1 MKFFKKNLNL
11 IIIVVILIFLIIAPL
26 LSVFLKAVIIDG
38 KLNLSFSLEVFSKN
52 ENLQMILNSLLLG
65 ILVVIVSTLIA
76 GPLAFL
82 FSRTELAN
90 KKIFEI
96 LFLIPFMTPPY
107 IASMGWILFMQK
119 NGLLQQIVPMFKG
132 SENWFFT
139 LAGLVLVMS
148 LHIFPFML
156 TILKNAMANIPNS
169 LLEAAKVFG
178 ANSKIR
184 MIKIFLPL
192 LYSNFAIGG
201 LLVFV
206 KTLSEY
212 GTPSTLGK
220 RIGFSVFT
228 TDIHKYASIAPVDFG
243 KSAALASLLMGIC
256 IFMWL
261 MQNIITKKASYNLV
275 GGKGLKVSLIK
286 LEKGKKFLAYLY
298 IFLVIFI
305 SIIIPYFSI
314 ISSSLIKLR
323 GIGFKMG
330 NFTTA
335 NYHELFFESQKGME
349 AIKNSFLLAFCSA
362 TIFVIFGT
370 LIVTMIFYSKNK
382 LGKTIEG
389 IGLLPEM
396 LPGIVIVIGI
406 MIFWNRLYKILPL
419 YNTMG
424 IMVLAYVIL
433 FLPYTISY
441 VTSGYTQISEN
452 LVAAGKVF
460 GASPLYIFRKINLPL
475 ILKSVFSAWMMT
487 FIIGL
492 RELVTASLISPPN
505 KLVISTFIVREFEQG
520 SISLG
525 MAMALITVLITT
537 TSLILVRLFLERKKI

>member
-1 MKFFKKNLNL
+1 
-11 IIIVVILIFLIIAPL
+11 
-26 LSVFLKAVIIDG
+26 
-38 KLNLSFSLEVFSKN
+38 
-52 ENLQMILNSLLLG
+52 
-65 ILVVIVSTLIA
+65 
-76 GPLAFL
+76 
-82 FSRTELAN
+82 
-90 KKIFEI
+90 
-96 LFLIPFMTPPY
+96 
-107 IASMGWILFMQK
+107 
-119 NGLLQQIVPMFKG
+119 
-132 SENWFFT
+132 
-139 LAGLVLVMS
+139 
-148 LHIFPFML
+148 
-156 TILKNAMANIPNS
+156 
-169 LLEAAKVFG
+169 
-178 ANSKIR
+178 
-184 MIKIFLPL
+184 
-192 LYSNFAIGG
+192 
-201 LLVFV
+201 
-206 KTLSEY
+206 
-212 GTPSTLGK
+212 
-220 RIGFSVFT
+220 
-228 TDIHKYASIAPVDFG
+228 
-243 KSAALASLLMGIC
+243 
-256 IFMWL
+256 
-261 MQNIITKKASYNLV
+261 
-275 GGKGLKVSLIK
+275 
-286 LEKGKKFLAYLY
+286 
-298 IFLVIFI
+298 
-305 SIIIPYFSI
+305 
-314 ISSSLIKLR
+314 
-323 GIGFKMG
+323 
-330 NFTTA
+330 
-335 NYHELFFESQKGME
+335 
-349 AIKNSFLLAFCSA
+349 
-362 TIFVIFGT
+362 
-370 LIVTMIFYSKNK
+370 MIFYSKNK